1 MKFLDKYNIKIKNKE
16 LLITALTHSSYSNE
30 HNCENYERLEFLG
43 DAVLSAVTSAYL
55 YSSEKSSEGE
65 MSKKRA
71 KFVCES
77 ALYEYSRQIGSIP
90 YIRVGK
96 GQKSNINKT
105 IVADT
110 FEAIIGAIFLD
121 QGFVTAEKFIYEVV
135 IPYIKKDY
143 HFLDDY
149 KSALQEMVQTNKKSL
164 EYRLINENGPADNK
178 TFEVEV
184 VIDGITYGKGIGK
197 TKKEAEQH
205 AAYDAFQKQAK

>member
-1 MKFLDKYNIKIKNKE
+1 MKFLNKYQINIQNQE
-16 LLITALTHSSYSNE
+16 LLTTALTHSSYSNE
-30 HNCENYERLEFLG
+30 HDCENYERLEFLG
-43 DAVLSAVTSAYL
+43 DAILSAVTSEYFYKTSNL
-55 YSSEKSSEGE
+55 NEGE

-96 GQKSNINKT
+96 GQQKNVNKT
-105 IVADT
+105 IIADT
-110 FEAIIGAIFLD
+110 FEAIIGVIFLD
-121 QGFVTAEKFIYEVV
+121 QGFNIAKDFIYQVV
-135 IPYIKKDY
+135 IPYIEQDY

-149 KSALQEMVQTNKKSL
+149 KSALQEMVQTSKKSL
-164 EYRLINENGPADNK
+164 EYRLVSEKGPAHNK

-184 VIDGITYGKGIGK
+184 VIDNISYGRGQGK